1 VNAASPALRGQV
13 LAAVTATCR
22 SEHRG
27 QVSEHATL
35 AGLGLDSLDRITL
48 AVAVEEA
55 TGLRISDEALPSLR
69 TVRDIISHL
78 SRQEART

>member
-1 VNAASPALRGQV
+1 MTAADPPLRDAV
-13 LAAVTATCR
+13 LAAVTATCPP
-22 SEHRG
+22 EHRD

-69 TVRDIISHL
+69 TVSDIVIHL

>member
-1 VNAASPALRGQV
+1 VTAVGPALRDAV
-13 LAAVTATCR
+13 LGAVTATCR
-22 SEHRG
+22 PEHRD
-27 QVSEHATL
+27 QVSERATL

-69 TVRDIISHL
+69 TVSDIVIHL

>member
-1 VNAASPALRGQV
+1 MIAASPALRDPV
-13 LAAVTATCR
+13 LAAAAAVCR
-22 SEHRG
+22 PEHRD
-27 QVSEHATL
+27 QVREHATL

-69 TVRDIISHL
+69 TVSDIIIHL

>member
-1 VNAASPALRGQV
+1 MPA
-13 LAAVTATCR
+13 
-22 SEHRG
+22 EHRD

-35 AGLGLDSLDRITL
+35 ARLGLDSLDRITL

-69 TVRDIISHL
+69 TVSDIIVHL

>member
-1 VNAASPALRGQV
+1 MSAGSPALRDAV
-13 LAAVTATCR
+13 LGAVAAACR
-22 SEHRG
+22 PENRG
-27 QVSEHATL
+27 HVSEHATL

-55 TGLRISDEALPSLR
+55 TGLRISDETLPSLR
-69 TVRDIISHL
+69 TVSDIIIHL

>member
-1 VNAASPALRGQV
+1 MSAGSPALRDAV

-22 SEHRG
+22 PENRG
-27 QVSEHATL
+27 HVSEHATL

-69 TVRDIISHL
+69 TVSDIVIHL
-78 SRQEART
+78 SRQEALT

>member
-1 VNAASPALRGQV
+1 MRFSAPSLPRAARRTG
-13 LAAVTATCR
+13 TR
-22 SEHRG
+22 SASTPR
-27 QVSEHATL
+27 S
-35 AGLGLDSLDRITL
+35 LDSLDGITL

-69 TVRDIISHL
+69 TVSDIVIHL

>member
-1 VNAASPALRGQV
+1 VSAGSPALRDAV
-13 LAAVTATCR
+13 LGAVTAACR
-22 SEHRG
+22 PENRD

-55 TGLRISDEALPSLR
+55 SGLRISDEALPSLR
-69 TVRDIISHL
+69 TVSDIVIHL

>member
-1 VNAASPALRGQV
+1 MSAGSPALRHAV
-13 LAAVTATCR
+13 LGAVTATCR
-22 SEHRG
+22 PEHRDRVG
-27 QVSEHATL
+27 DHATL

-69 TVRDIISHL
+69 TVSDIVIHL